1 MVTLNK
7 LYLDVES
14 GEEEQETR
22 KRTRDRGLKWREQ
35 TQASYLLSLNTEET
49 ANWDFPVEGIMG
61 QNLLLY
67 W

>member
-14 GEEEQETR
+14 GEEEQETS

-35 TQASYLLSLNTEET
+35 IQASYLFSLNTEET
-49 ANWDFPVEGIMG
+49 AT
-61 QNLLLY
+61 
-67 W
+67 